1 MNSNDELT
9 VAYVMS
15 RFPKLTET
23 FILAE
28 LEAMDRAGVRIEL
41 FPLLRQTGEPVQ
53 PAAVG
58 WVERAHYLPFLS
70 LPILRAQWWF
80 LRDRQRRRR
89 YLGAFFDMLGETWR
103 SPNFFLGGLGIFP
116 KVARMAGVRSAL
128 SIEYLMRKMP
138 ASTRATAPS
147 HTSQR
152 EVSRSSMPARGGDGG
167 GGSAG
172 ADAAASRGSWTG
184 SAGCAGS
191 AALTGSAAAAG
202 SATCSSACRL
212 ACAQTRPG

>member
-53 PAAVG
+53 PAAVR

-89 YLGAFFDMLGETWR
+89 EWA
-103 SPNFFLGGLGIFP
+103 
-116 KVARMAGVRSAL
+116 ARPAGR
-128 SIEYLMRKMP
+128 
-138 ASTRATAPS
+138 RARP
-147 HTSQR
+147 R
-152 EVSRSSMPARGGDGG
+152 RRAR
-167 GGSAG
+167 
-172 ADAAASRGSWTG
+172 DA
-184 SAGCAGS
+184 
-191 AALTGSAAAAG
+191 
-202 SATCSSACRL
+202 
-212 ACAQTRPG
+212 